1 MRSLIKDKTQIAK
14 LQKNL
19 RFTTFLENAFT
30 AVEENHANVKVADA
44 TKSCFHDK
52 INYCKS
58 ETISLSIDSIMESF
72 HFFFSGA
79 LSKNPL
85 SSCHLCPTGFCRKG
99 LPRDFGSGHHH
110 KVIKCFLPSK
120 SKSTSLKCFFR
131 RACFEA
137 ENQMVK
143 CDPKKGKYGSKI
155 KTCEFLQIQQSVC
168 FRKIHG
174 GVPSLQG

>member
-1 MRSLIKDKTQIAK
+1 MLRHGKKVHSKWRKYDLLSKIKLAK

-58 ETISLSIDSIMESF
+58 ETISFSMDSIMESF

-120 SKSTSLKCFFR
+120 SKSTSLKCFAKGLFR
-131 RACFEA
+131 GREPDGQVRSQ
-137 ENQMVK
+137 E
-143 CDPKKGKYGSKI
+143 
-155 KTCEFLQIQQSVC
+155 
-168 FRKIHG
+168 R
-174 GVPSLQG
+174 